1 MHQQTP
7 PAEIVAGSVTLRRL
21 RPGDGRPLAQA
32 ANESLDHLRPW
43 MSFAAQ
49 PIEEA
54 AMEQWVLLCSSRF
67 DSGDGFQYAIFDR
80 SSRMVGSIGIDVDE
94 DRPSVVRVGYWLH
107 VDHQGHGYA
116 TDAVRALKDLALGPL
131 GMTEVELGCDRA
143 NVRSAA
149 LAERLGFILR
159 RIDRRAPTNPGE
171 TDERL
176 VFSARPTAQDSS

>member
-43 MSFAAQ
+43 MSFAAG

-54 AMEQWVLLCSSRF
+54 AMERWVLLCSSRF
-67 DSGDGFQYAIFDR
+67 DAGKGFQYAIFHC
-80 SSRMVGSIGIDVDE
+80 SSKMVGSTRIDVDE
-94 DRPSVVRVGYWLH
+94 DRPSVVRVGYGLH

-131 GMTEVELGCDRA
+131 GMTELELGCDPA
-143 NVRSAA
+143 NVKSGA
-149 LAERLGFILR
+149 LAERLGFILER
-159 RIDRRAPTNPGE
+159 VDRRAPTNRGE
-171 TDERL
+171 TEERL